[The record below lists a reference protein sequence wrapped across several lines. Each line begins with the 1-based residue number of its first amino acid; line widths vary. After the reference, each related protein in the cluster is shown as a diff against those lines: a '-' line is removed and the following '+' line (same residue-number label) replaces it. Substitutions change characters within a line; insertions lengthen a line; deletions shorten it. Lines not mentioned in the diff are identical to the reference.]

1 MRVVNPQ
8 TSNDLVDAVSHT
20 VCCGLVQLLQL
31 YSCSL
36 WDDRERVSSAGFIR
50 VPELNRGMKAC
61 VMAPPPPAKKRK
73 SFTRTSTPTTTMTK
87 PNRVVAIENAAVWT
101 SHSRCI
107 PDENT
112 ASSTQYETPSEFRL
126 QSHPI

>member
-61 VMAPPPPAKKRK
+61 VMAPPPPRQKAKVIHQDLDTYNDNDK
-73 SFTRTSTPTTTMTK
+73 
-87 PNRVVAIENAAVWT
+87 AQ
-101 SHSRCI
+101 SRRR
-107 PDENT
+107 N
-112 ASSTQYETPSEFRL
+112 
-126 QSHPI
+126 